1 MLSSLKKPQRH
12 EDHICTKR
20 GRFMQSASKV
30 TLDQATLA
38 RWSEK
43 HLGQRLVSSREI
55 NDGWFNTIHVL
66 QLADGSQVVFKA
78 SPPPTFAVMRYERD
92 ILATEVAVYRC
103 LAQAGLRVPRVL
115 VDCPAGDGLGHAWF
129 MMEFVAGETWAR
141 LRQRLP
147 ADQCDRVDA
156 DIAQQAAH
164 VNGIEGARFGRW
176 QEDHCSSPS
185 WATSFLLMVEDLLA
199 DAQDKSVDLPW
210 GESRLRA
217 LFRAAHAALDE
228 VKTPQLV
235 LWDLHDGNVMVQPD
249 SLELAAFLDTDRAL
263 WGDPLLEFYFRGLAN
278 SSDAW
283 KQGYRQ
289 ACAAA
294 GKIDPLETPGAARR
308 LALYDLYLA
317 LVMLI
322 ESTYRQYGAEHKAW
336 ARDLCERALA
346 ACAAG

>member
-1 MLSSLKKPQRH
+1 
-12 EDHICTKR
+12 
-20 GRFMQSASKV
+20 MQSASKV

-38 RWSEK
+38 HWSEK
-43 HLGQRLVSSREI
+43 HLGQRLVSSWEI

-66 QLADGSQVVFKA
+66 QLADESQVVFKA
-78 SPPPTFAVMRYERD
+78 SPPPTFEVMRYERD

-129 MMEFVAGETWAR
+129 MMEFVVGETWAR

-147 ADQCDRVDA
+147 ADSCDRVDA
-156 DIAQQAAH
+156 RIAQQTAR

-176 QEDHCSSPS
+176 REDHCSSPA
-185 WATSFLLMVEDLLA
+185 WMTSFLLMAEDLLA

-210 GESRLRA
+210 AESRVRELFGAARA
-217 LFRAAHAALDE
+217 ELDE

-235 LWDLHDGNVMVQPD
+235 LWDLHDGNVMVKPD

-263 WGDPLLEFYFRGLAN
+263 WGDPLMEFYFRGLAN
-278 SSDAW
+278 VSDAW
-283 KQGYRQ
+283 KQGYRR

-294 GKIDPLETPGAARR
+294 GRVYPLETPGAARR
-308 LALYDLYLA
+308 LALYELYLA

-322 ESTYRQYGAEHKAW
+322 EATYRQYGTEHKAW
-336 ARDLCERALA
+336 AHGFCERALA
-346 ACAAG
+346 ACDAG